1 MAVPAVKSL
10 AHLNAQ
16 DSLRVMALSSIFLAE
31 EALSLP
37 PEQRAELA
45 KLLTESLREDRRT
58 DDEIRAELQRRFADL
73 KSGRDNGLSFEQTF
87 GSKA

>member
-1 MAVPAVKSL
+1 MAF
-10 AHLNAQ
+10 
-16 DSLRVMALSSIFLAE
+16 SSIFLAE

-45 KLLTESLREDRRT
+45 KLLTESLREDRRS
-58 DDEIRAELQRRFADL
+58 DEEIRTDLQRRFADL
-73 KSGRDNGLSFEQTF
+73 KSGKDKGLSFEQTF

>member
-1 MAVPAVKSL
+1 MAY
-10 AHLNAQ
+10 
-16 DSLRVMALSSIFLAE
+16 SSIFLAE

-58 DDEIRAELQRRFADL
+58 DEEIRAELSRRFDDL
-73 KSGRDNGLSFEQTF
+73 KSGKDKGLSFEETF
-87 GSKA
+87 EGKA